1 MKVPLAIVG
10 CGGMGGRHL
19 LGFQELAN
27 FSINNIDLVAVCD
40 LRQDNAEY
48 LAGEAHKQLGKRPRV
63 FSDMVSMIS
72 DVNDLQGVIIT
83 TDARAHH
90 TIVCQAFDLGL
101 HVLCEK
107 PLGLTIRGC
116 NCILKAQDKS
126 GKKLS
131 VAENYRRDPMSRLT
145 KALINAGL
153 IGHPQLFVDASAGSG
168 NRIIITP
175 WRHKKLMGGMLLDGG
190 VHNADMMLYFVGNV
204 RQIFARIALWEK
216 TRIHPQGAGSV
227 SSFYE
232 HWSAEMPSS
241 IEATAEDT
249 LTAVIDFTNGAI
261 GQWTQS
267 YAAHGRGYGNK
278 VIFGSQ
284 GSIRPGGIRN
294 GQSPVLSRDN
304 EEDITGDNLLD
315 LVPDFTLDNIS
326 SELFG
331 NDRIAS
337 YHIPFPEVDRKLL
350 AIEQYEFTDC
360 ILHDKTPEVDGV
372 VGRQAVALCYG
383 AFESSVLNRPVTPK
397 EIETELTGVY
407 ESEINTDLGI

>member
-1 MKVPLAIVG
+1 
-10 CGGMGGRHL
+10 
-19 LGFQELAN
+19 
-27 FSINNIDLVAVCD
+27 
-40 LRQDNAEY
+40 
-48 LAGEAHKQLGKRPRV
+48 
-63 FSDMVSMIS
+63 
-72 DVNDLQGVIIT
+72 
-83 TDARAHH
+83 
-90 TIVCQAFDLGL
+90 
-101 HVLCEK
+101 
-107 PLGLTIRGC
+107 
-116 NCILKAQDKS
+116 
-126 GKKLS
+126 
-131 VAENYRRDPMSRLT
+131 
-145 KALINAGL
+145 
-153 IGHPQLFVDASAGSG
+153 
-168 NRIIITP
+168 
-175 WRHKKLMGGMLLDGG
+175 
-190 VHNADMMLYFVGNV
+190 
-204 RQIFARIALWEK
+204 
-216 TRIHPQGAGSV
+216 
-227 SSFYE
+227 
-232 HWSAEMPSS
+232 MPSS

-350 AIEQYEFTDC
+350 AIEQCEFADC
-360 ILHDKTPEVDGV
+360 ILQDKIPEVDGV
-372 VGRQAVALCYG
+372 AGRQAVALCYS
-383 AFESSVLNRPVTPK
+383 AFESSILNRPVTPK

-407 ESEINTDLGI
+407 ESEINMDLGI

>member
-1 MKVPLAIVG
+1 
-10 CGGMGGRHL
+10 MGGRHL
-19 LGFQELAN
+19 LGFQELAKT
-27 FSINNIDLVAVCD
+27 SINNINLVAVCD
-40 LRQDNAEY
+40 TRRDNAEH
-48 LAGEAHKQLGKRPRV
+48 LADEAQKQLGKRPRV
-63 FSDMVSMIS
+63 FGDMAMMIS
-72 DVNDLQGVIIT
+72 DINDLQGVIIT

-90 TIVCQAFDLGL
+90 VVVCEAFNLGL

-145 KALINAGL
+145 KAIIDAGT
-153 IGHPQLFVDASAGSG
+153 IGRPQLFIDASAGGG

-190 VHNADMMLYFVGNV
+190 VHNADMMLYYVGDV

-216 TRIHPQGAGSV
+216 TRIHPHGAGSV

-232 HWSAEMPSS
+232 RWSAEMPTT

-249 LTAVIDFTNGAI
+249 LVAVIDFTSGVM

-267 YAAHGRGYGNK
+267 YAAHGQGLGNK
-278 VIFGSQ
+278 AIFGSQ
-284 GSIRPGGIRN
+284 GNIRPGGIRN
-294 GQSPVLSRDN
+294 GESPVLSRDG
-304 EEDITGDNLLD
+304 EENVTGDTLLN
-315 LVPDFTLDNIS
+315 LVPNFHLDKIT

-331 NDRIAS
+331 NDRIAF
-337 YHIPFPEVDRKLL
+337 YRIPFPEADRKLL
-350 AIEQYEFTDC
+350 AIELYEFADC
-360 ILHDKTPEVDGV
+360 ILHDKPLEVDGV
-372 VGRQAVALCYG
+372 VGRQAVALCYS
-383 AFESSVLNRPVTPK
+383 AFESSILNRPVTPK

-407 ESEINTDLGI
+407 ESEINIDLGI